1 MKIALQTLASAVF
14 GLVALGL
21 ALFWPAGTFDYWQA
35 WVFITV
41 FIVCTIGPS
50 SYLAVKNPA
59 ALRRRMQAGPAAET
73 RVIQKIVISATFVAS
88 FALFVVSALDH
99 RFGWSHVPSALAIA
113 GNVVVGA
120 ALIFAQAVVI
130 QNSFAGASIQ
140 VEDDQQLVSTGLYGL
155 VRHPMYLGAL
165 VMMLAT
171 PVALGSYWGVL
182 IAVAALPVLAV
193 RIVDE
198 ERLLRTDLAGYDAY
212 TDRVRYRL
220 LPYVW

>member
-14 GLVALGL
+14 GLVALGV

-50 SYLAVKNPA
+50 CYLAVKNPA
-59 ALRRRMQAGPAAET
+59 ALRRRMQAGPAAES
-73 RVIQKIVISATFVAS
+73 RMVQKIAISATFVTS

-99 RFGWSHVPSALAIA
+99 RFGWSHVPAALAIA
-113 GNVVVGA
+113 GNVLVGA
-120 ALIFAQAVVI
+120 GLIFAQAVVI

-140 VEDDQQLVSTGLYGL
+140 VEDDQQLVSTGLYGV

-193 RIVDE
+193 RILDE

-212 TDRVRYRL
+212 TEKVRYRL